1 MSSSPYQP
9 AMQPYR
15 PGSSDSVDST
25 ARELARLRRAQR
37 STSSKPRLPNSAID
51 DGALVTTTNGQT
63 QVVIGEQFD
72 GTNTIAQIRGA
83 KPPQPAG
90 VSMQTVLGG
99 VKLAW
104 TGEFVDPQPGYSS
117 PVHAPMDWAGLTF
130 EVSPSVDFTAGTV
143 QPYDASS
150 AAGGYI
156 TVAWGTPGQL
166 LYARAYA
173 RTVAGQFSYPSAPFG
188 PVPAG
193 KVTLTD
199 LAFQISDYVGG
210 TKIHYGPD
218 EPAAADISGTGDLWL
233 KEIAPGP
240 PPKYETWRWNG
251 AAWLRVL
258 EQGITQ
264 ALADA
269 LAAQQT
275 ADTKARHFSQPD
287 RPANLT
293 AADKGAVWTD
303 TDGGNLRYVWTNEV
317 ITSTTR
323 RNLALNPSFAADPP
337 GALAVGKSPTTW
349 SRFQTGTTGAI
360 ALDISATGGIGGG
373 QHAHSVAPSMGPTA
387 EMGLIHEIPVTGV
400 TGSVRTSIRGWVTVA
415 DTTKPLQLYV
425 DFLNATGSVIAS
437 SRITGSGAAGTA
449 ATAQTLTSPTTTT
462 ATAIPAGA
470 VRMRVWAMRASSST
484 GANGLPTSASTLT
497 NADLNLDQ
505 LLIELDPPAG
515 VGSAYF
521 DGGSGPDST
530 WDATANASA
539 SRTFS
544 STVSTAAYDW
554 RPALIRS
561 GSFQAKSL
569 IASSVVATGTISAPL
584 LEAFLVLATTVVA
597 GNPNGDHARMTPQGF
612 YVYQDD
618 PVDGIPNEVVRM
630 GTSSNDT
637 IGITSSTGE
646 LVASLDQTGSVN
658 ARTAN
663 FREDITV
670 GGQSLAALRAERG
683 RGLVGR
689 YSKVITGLAGES
701 GLGIR
706 DEYGIAQFT
715 FPVVSGRAYLVQ
727 VNGPTWMFTSSG
739 GAYVGQGGSPNG
751 GECALR
757 FREQNGQAV
766 TVGGSRQLRRWLY
779 SGMAEGA
786 WQTPNNTYLFHA
798 DYTGTCNFGVSLQL
812 NWSPNVNSAIR
823 VPATVETEPILMEAY
838 DMGVSSLVPPA
849 GNQSNMGG
857 GLYGGPPPPPPPPP
871 QQNYFIELAPAGW
884 NSWRGNN
891 TLRTDVTGPVQGPDP
906 SGYNGIGKGHWWFN
920 VPDITGDITYMEFYA
935 WADHW
940 YLGTGGRGVLNMAR
954 KFIPGPDYQPIKAN
968 LNIDG
973 WPRPGAMN
981 FPLPADWWEHYTTH
995 PPGGNRADGITV
1007 GPTANIASE
1016 YGRFNGGS
1024 ARLKIWY
1031 RQ

>member
-37 STSSKPRLPNSAID
+37 NTSAKPRLANSAID
-51 DGALVTTTNGQT
+51 DGALLTTTNGAT
-63 QVVIGEQFD
+63 QLVIGEQFD

-83 KPPQPAG
+83 KPPQVSG
-90 VSMQTVLGG
+90 VSLQTVLGG

-130 EVSPSVDFTAGTV
+130 ELSTSVDFTPGTV
-143 QPYDASS
+143 QTYDLST
-150 AAGGYI
+150 AGGGYV
-156 TVAWGTPGQL
+156 TAAWGTPGEL

-173 RTVAGQFSYPSAPFG
+173 RTVAGQFSYPSAPAG

-199 LAFQISDYVGG
+199 LAFQIGDYVGG
-210 TKIHYGPD
+210 TMIHYGAA
-218 EPAAADISGTGDLWL
+218 EPAPADISGVGDLWL
-233 KEIAPGP
+233 KEVAPGP

-251 AAWLRVL
+251 ATWLRL
-258 EQGITQ
+258 QEQGITQ

-293 AADKGAVWTD
+293 PADKGAVWTD

-323 RNLALNPSFAADPP
+323 RNLAVNPTFAADAP
-337 GALAVGKSPTTW
+337 GALPIGKSPTNWT
-349 SRFQTGTTGAI
+349 RFQTGAVGA
-360 ALDISATGGIGGG
+360 LTWEISAAGGIFGG
-373 QHAHSVAPSMGPTA
+373 QHARGVSPSMGPTA
-387 EMGLIHEIPVTGV
+387 ELGLIHEVPVVGV
-400 TGSVRTSIRGWVTVA
+400 TGSVRISIRGWVTVA

-425 DFLNATGSVIAS
+425 SFLNAADSVIAS

-449 ATAQTLTSPTTTT
+449 AAPQTLTSPSTTT
-462 ATAIPAGA
+462 ATPIPAGA
-470 VRMRVWAMRASSST
+470 VRMRVWAMRASSATVS
-484 GANGLPTSASTLT
+484 GGLPASASTLT
-497 NADLNLDQ
+497 NADVNLDQ
-505 LLIELDPPAG
+505 LLIELDPPTG
-515 VGSAYF
+515 VGAAYF
-521 DGGSGPDST
+521 DGGSGADST
-530 WDATANASA
+530 WDGAANSSS
-539 SRTFS
+539 SRTFT
-544 STVSTAAYDW
+544 STVSTAAWDW

-637 IGITSSTGE
+637 IGITNSTGE

-663 FREDITV
+663 FREDIV
-670 GGQSLAALRAERG
+670 VQGQSLGALRAERG

-727 VNGPTWMFTSSG
+727 VNGPTWMFYSA
-739 GAYVGQGGSPNG
+739 GAAYAGATNG

-757 FREQNGQAV
+757 FREHNGQAA
-766 TVGGSRQLRRWLY
+766 TVGGSRQLRRWLT
-779 SGMAEGA
+779 SGVPEGA

-812 NWSPNVNSAIR
+812 NWPPNVNSAIR

-871 QQNYFIELAPAGW
+871 QQNYFVELAPGGW
-884 NSWRGNN
+884 TSWRGNN
-891 TLRTDVTGPVQGPDP
+891 TVRTDVNGPVQGPDP
-906 SGYNGIGKGHWWFN
+906 SGYNGIGKGHWWFPIPN
-920 VPDITGDITYMEFYA
+920 ISGDITYMEFYA

-940 YLGTGGRGVLNMAR
+940 YLGTGGRGVINMAR
-954 KFIPGPDYQPIKAN
+954 VNIGGPDYQPIKGN
-968 LNIDG
+968 LNIGG

-981 FPLPADWWEHYTTH
+981 FALPADWWEHYTNH

-1007 GPTANIASE
+1007 GPAVFSEE